1 MKLHLE
7 GLRRRVVKYYFIM
20 IIITVALFEVLFMF
34 YMKEYYYSMAKSY
47 LEQQVRYTQSSYD
60 STAMDST
67 SFQDKINNIL
77 EKESLSQDSSYKEV
91 NNDFAVAIEIINKN
105 KEIILDQYGI
115 KTNEVVNYE
124 DVNKALAGNEDYSF
138 SISSIIETKDHIMSV
153 SVPLKVNNV
162 VEGVVRYS
170 VSLNKADSAIFRVV
184 FMIFIGGL
192 VILLICLLISL
203 RFADS
208 LIRPIQDLKKTAN
221 QLAQGNYNIKL
232 ENEKLHDDE
241 IGDLVRTFDHMA
253 KEIDKTRKLKEE
265 FISSVS
271 HELRTPLTSIKGW
284 SETLGYEGISRE
296 ELDLGLGTIQD
307 ETERLI
313 TLVEELLDFSRLAS
327 DRIRL
332 QIDTVNV
339 VKLAKDVVNQLGVK
353 ASEKNITLLTEFN
366 TKEREIAD
374 IQGDKNRLKQVLI
387 NLVQNALKFT
397 EEGGYVVVRLSQGDE
412 YTTFSVVDNGI
423 GIKQENLDKVL
434 EKFFQEDYHKSG
446 SGIGL
451 AISNEIVKLHKG
463 KLILES
469 QKGEGTCITF
479 TLKNNYPQNFRL
491 LPEKPRLLTVVPP
504 R

>member
-1 MKLHLE
+1 
-7 GLRRRVVKYYFIM
+7 
-20 IIITVALFEVLFMF
+20 MF
-34 YMKEYYYSMAKSY
+34 YMKQYYYSMAKSY
-47 LEQQVRYTQSSYD
+47 LEQQVRYTQSSYN
-60 STAMDST
+60 SNAMDSM
-67 SFQDKINNIL
+67 SFQDKVNNIL
-77 EKESLSQDSSYKEV
+77 EKESLNQGSAYQQS
-91 NNDFAVAIEIINKN
+91 NNDFSVAIQIINKD
-105 KEIILDQYGI
+105 KKLILDQYGI
-115 KTNEVVNYE
+115 KTDEVVNYE
-124 DVNKALAGNEDYSF
+124 DVNKALSGEEYSF
-138 SISSIIETKDHIMSV
+138 STYSINSTKDHVMSV
-153 SVPLKVNNV
+153 SVPLKVNNTIQ
-162 VEGVVRYS
+162 GIVRYS
-170 VSLNKADSAIFRVV
+170 VSLNKANSAIFRIICI
-184 FMIFIGGL
+184 IFAGGL
-192 VILLICLLISL
+192 IILLICLLLSL

-208 LIRPIQDLKKTAN
+208 LIKPIQDLKKTAN

-232 ENEKLHDDE
+232 KNEKLHDDE
-241 IGDLVRTFDHMA
+241 IGDLVRTFEHMA

-296 ELDLGLGTIQD
+296 ELDLGLGIIQD
-307 ETERLI
+307 ETQRLI

-332 QIDTVNV
+332 QIDNVNV

-353 ASEKNITLLTEFN
+353 ANEKNITLLTEFN
-366 TKEREIAD
+366 TKEREIVS

-397 EEGGYVVVRLSQGDE
+397 EEGGYIVVRLSQGEE

-434 EKFFQEDYHKSG
+434 EKFFQEDYNKSG

-479 TLKNNYPQNFRL
+479 TLKNNL
-491 LPEKPRLLTVVPP
+491 IDAIAE
-504 R
+504 

>member
-1 MKLHLE
+1 MILHLD
-7 GLRRRVVKYYFIM
+7 GLRKRVVKYYFIM

-47 LEQQVRYTQSSYD
+47 LEQQVRYTQNSYD
-60 STAMDST
+60 SSGMDST

-77 EKESLSQDSSYKEV
+77 EKEGLNQSSGYGESSD
-91 NNDFAVAIEIINKN
+91 NFSVAIEIINKN
-105 KEIILDQYGI
+105 KEVMLDQYGI
-115 KTNEVVNYE
+115 KTGEVVNYD
-124 DVNKALAGNEDYSF
+124 DVNKALTGSQDYNF
-138 SISSIIETKDHIMSV
+138 YIYSISETKYHIMSI

-170 VSLNKADSAIFRVV
+170 VSLKKADNAIFRVV
-184 FMIFIGGL
+184 CIIFIGGL
-192 VILLICLLISL
+192 VILLICLLLSL

-208 LIRPIQDLKKTAN
+208 LIKPIQDLKKTAN
-221 QLAQGNYNIKL
+221 QLAQGNYNINL

-241 IGDLVRTFDHMA
+241 IGDLVKTFDHMA

-296 ELDLGLGTIQD
+296 ELDLGLGIIQD

-332 QIDTVNV
+332 QIDSVNV
-339 VKLAKDVVNQLGVK
+339 TKLAKDVVNQLGVK

-366 TKEREIAD
+366 TKESEIVD

-387 NLVQNALKFT
+387 NLVQNAIKFT
-397 EEGGYVVVRLSQGDE
+397 EEGGYVVVRLSQGEE

-434 EKFFQEDYHKSG
+434 EKFFQEDYNKSG

-463 KLILES
+463 KMILES
-469 QKGEGTCITF
+469 EKGEGTCITF
-479 TLKNNYPQNFRL
+479 TLKNNL
-491 LPEKPRLLTVVPP
+491 MDAIVEEKM
-504 R
+504 

>member
-138 SISSIIETKDHIMSV
+138 SISSISETKDHIMSV

-296 ELDLGLGTIQD
+296 ELDLGLGIIQD

-434 EKFFQEDYHKSG
+434 EKFFQEDYNKSG

-469 QKGEGTCITF
+469 QKEKV
-479 TLKNNYPQNFRL
+479 LVLPL
-491 LPEKPRLLTVVPP
+491 L
-504 R
+504 

>member
-1 MKLHLE
+1 MILHLD
-7 GLRRRVVKYYFIM
+7 GLRKRVVKYYFIM

-47 LEQQVRYTQSSYD
+47 LEQQVRYTQNSYD
-60 STAMDST
+60 SSGMDST

-77 EKESLSQDSSYKEV
+77 EKEGLNQSSGYGESSD
-91 NNDFAVAIEIINKN
+91 NFSVAIEIINKN
-105 KEIILDQYGI
+105 KEVMLDQYGI
-115 KTNEVVNYE
+115 KTGEVVNYD
-124 DVNKALAGNEDYSF
+124 DVNKALTGSQDYNF
-138 SISSIIETKDHIMSV
+138 YIYSISETKDQIMSIT
-153 SVPLKVNNV
+153 VPLKVNNV

-170 VSLNKADSAIFRVV
+170 VSLKKADNAIFRVV
-184 FMIFIGGL
+184 CIIFIGGL
-192 VILLICLLISL
+192 VILLICLLLSL

-208 LIRPIQDLKKTAN
+208 LIKPIQDLKKTAN
-221 QLAQGNYNIKL
+221 QLAQGNYNINL

-241 IGDLVRTFDHMA
+241 IGDLVKTFDHMA

-296 ELDLGLGTIQD
+296 ELDLGLGIIQD

-332 QIDTVNV
+332 QIDSVNV
-339 VKLAKDVVNQLGVK
+339 TKLAKDVVNQLGVK

-366 TKEREIAD
+366 TKESEIVD

-397 EEGGYVVVRLSQGDE
+397 EEGGYVVVRLSQGEE

-434 EKFFQEDYHKSG
+434 EKFFQEDCNKSG

-463 KLILES
+463 KMILES
-469 QKGEGTCITF
+469 EKGEGTCITF
-479 TLKNNYPQNFRL
+479 TLKNNL
-491 LPEKPRLLTVVPP
+491 MDAIVEEKM
-504 R
+504 

>member
-138 SISSIIETKDHIMSV
+138 SISSISETKDHIMSV

-296 ELDLGLGTIQD
+296 ELDLGLGIIQD

-434 EKFFQEDYHKSG
+434 EKFFQEDYNKSG

-469 QKGEGTCITF
+469 QKGEGTCINF
-479 TLKNNYPQNFRL
+479 TLKNNL
-491 LPEKPRLLTVVPP
+491 MDAIAEEKM
-504 R
+504 

>member
-296 ELDLGLGTIQD
+296 ELDLGLGIIQD

-469 QKGEGTCITF
+469 QKEKV
-479 TLKNNYPQNFRL
+479 LVLPL
-491 LPEKPRLLTVVPP
+491 L
-504 R
+504 